1 MAREVRPPGEAR
13 EEARAAEGPRSAG
26 RRPRRRPRRGAR
38 RGPGRGPGA
47 GLGAAPEAAPE
58 EVLGGGRHSGVDQG
72 AEEVSPRPQRPPP
85 AQREAPREPPT
96 HHPRRRPPPRDAIV
110 VVRPRGRLI
119 LLGFTR
125 RGTTRG
131 IERGVIVHR
140 VLRSSLAQPRVH
152 TRAGRNDLRSR
163 ASNPKRTEVLHLH
176 HGGRG
181 GRAARRIRLSLLLVP
196 FDGFLELRHPLQLF
210 VGREAHALMLLQ
222 PRQLRAERPDVSALE
237 HIFSRL
243 FALRLVLR
251 DLFLPLLSAMR
262 VARSQS
268 LVALRGRREKGRV
281 SLRRGACR
289 VEETL
294 RIADF
299 VGRGKDVGASG
310 KRTFPMANPRAGWK
324 PYAYVTGL
332 KPAAE
337 DRRDTHRLA
346 RARGVSATFR
356 TRVPSCETR
365 LGRSC
370 AHIGS
375 RCRWEERSCS
385 RSQIGPPPAHHPA
398 RLAQRTRVLSIAA
411 RRFPRSELAS
421 NVRDGRHHALG

>member
-1 MAREVRPPGEAR
+1 MVREVRPPGR
-13 EEARAAEGPRSAG
+13 PGRRPGRRKDRRSAG

-38 RGPGRGPGA
+38 RGPGRGA
-47 GLGAAPEAAPE
+47 R
-58 EVLGGGRHSGVDQG
+58 GRAWG
-72 AEEVSPRPQRPPP
+72 R
-85 AQREAPREPPT
+85 
-96 HHPRRRPPPRDAIV
+96 PRRRPRRRSLGGGDPGGWTRGRRKYPRVLSVRRRHNARLPGNPPPIVLVVALLPRDAVV
-110 VVRPRGRLI
+110 VVRPRVRLI

-152 TRAGRNDLRSR
+152 TRAGRNDFRSR

-181 GRAARRIRLSLLLVP
+181 GCAARRIRLSLLLVP
-196 FDGFLELRHPLQLF
+196 FDGFLELCHPLQLF

-237 HIFSRL
+237 RIVSRL

-299 VGRGKDVGASG
+299 VGRGKDGGLGEAHLPHGEPSRRLEALRVRHGFETRCGGST
-310 KRTFPMANPRAGWK
+310 RHPPPR
-324 PYAYVTGL
+324 
-332 KPAAE
+332 
-337 DRRDTHRLA
+337 A
-346 RARGVSATFR
+346 RARGVSVTFR

-365 LGRSC
+365 LGLAAC
-370 AHIGS
+370 A
-375 RCRWEERSCS
+375 
-385 RSQIGPPPAHHPA
+385 
-398 RLAQRTRVLSIAA
+398 
-411 RRFPRSELAS
+411 
-421 NVRDGRHHALG
+421 

>member
-1 MAREVRPPGEAR
+1 MGGGDTRGWTR
-13 EEARAAEGPRSAG
+13 G
-26 RRPRRRPRRGAR
+26 RRKYPRVLSVRRRHNAR
-38 RGPGRGPGA
+38 LPGN
-47 GLGAAPEAAPE
+47 
-58 EVLGGGRHSGVDQG
+58 
-72 AEEVSPRPQRPPP
+72 PPP
-85 AQREAPREPPT
+85 IVLVVALL
-96 HHPRRRPPPRDAIV
+96 PRDAVV
-110 VVRPRGRLI
+110 VVRPRVRLI

-152 TRAGRNDLRSR
+152 TRAGRNDFRSR

-181 GRAARRIRLSLLLVP
+181 GCAARRIRLSLLLVP
-196 FDGFLELRHPLQLF
+196 FDGFLELCHPLQLF

-237 HIFSRL
+237 RIVSRL

-346 RARGVSATFR
+346 RACGVSVTFR

-365 LGRSC
+365 LGLRCLRVIC
-370 AHIGS
+370 AHDGKKNPAVDPKLGTS
-375 RCRWEERSCS
+375 
-385 RSQIGPPPAHHPA
+385 PAHHPA

-411 RRFPRSELAS
+411 RRFPRSGLAS

>member
-13 EEARAAEGPRSAG
+13 EEARAAEGPEERREEAPEAAQAG
-26 RRPRRRPRRGAR
+26 RQAGAR
-38 RGPGRGPGA
+38 AGGPGA

-58 EVLGGGRHSGVDQG
+58 EVLGGGGDTRGWTRGRRKYPRVLSVRRRHNARLPGN
-72 AEEVSPRPQRPPP
+72 PPP
-85 AQREAPREPPT
+85 IILVVALL
-96 HHPRRRPPPRDAIV
+96 PRDAIV

-237 HIFSRL
+237 RIFSRL

-375 RCRWEERSCS
+375 RCRWEEESCS
-385 RSQIGPPPAHHPA
+385 RSQIGH
-398 RLAQRTRVLSIAA
+398 
-411 RRFPRSELAS
+411 FPRAPP
-421 NVRDGRHHALG
+421 R